1 MLIQKIKYPR
11 TYHVPWSP
19 GVGSDDK
26 VFTQDEV
33 TAMFNNENVVV
44 TEKLDGENTTI
55 YHDGTIHARS
65 LDSPSHETRSWVK
78 HLATNLVGRIPEGIR
93 ICGENVYAKHSIAYT
108 TLNSYFYVFGIYN
121 KDICLSWEDTK
132 KLCKEFGLIHV
143 PEQYIGK
150 WSESAIK
157 QVCGK
162 ISRFS
167 NECEGYV
174 IRLAGSF
181 SANEHDVSV
190 AKYVRPNHV
199 QSDEHWL
206 KNWSKNIKV

>member
-1 MLIQKIKYPR
+1 MMIQKIKYPR

-19 GVGSDDK
+19 GVTSDDK
-26 VFTQDEV
+26 LFTQEEV
-33 TAMFNNENVVV
+33 TAMFSGETVVI

-78 HLATNLVGRIPEGIR
+78 HLATNLVGRIPEGVR
-93 ICGENVYAKHSIAYT
+93 ICGENVYARHSIHYT

-121 KDICLSWEDTK
+121 KDTCLSWADTK
-132 KLCKEFGLIHV
+132 KLCTELGLMHV
-143 PEQYIGK
+143 PEQYIGE
-150 WSESAIK
+150 WNENAIK
-157 QVCGK
+157 QICGK
-162 ISRFS
+162 ISKFS

-174 IRLAGSF
+174 IRLAKSF
-181 SANEHDVSV
+181 NAGDFAISV

-199 QSDEHWL
+199 QSEEHWL
-206 KNWSKNIKV
+206 KNWTKNIKV